1 MTKTSKLPKG
11 ETKVPDKNIP
21 NPLLEGPP
29 RVINIGLTSFAD
41 DLKKQDAE
49 IVNVDWSPPARG
61 NIELANILAKLFYKL
76 AHRFCSDLP

>member
-11 ETKVPDKNIP
+11 ETKFPDKNIQ

-29 RVINIGLTSFAD
+29 RVINIGLSSFAD

-61 NIELANILAKLFYKL
+61 NIELANLLAKLFYK
-76 AHRFCSDLP
+76 

>member
-11 ETKVPDKNIP
+11 ETKVLDKNIQH
-21 NPLLEGPP
+21 PLLEAPP
-29 RVINIGLTSFAD
+29 RVINIGLSSFAD

-61 NIELANILAKLFYKL
+61 NIELANLLAKLFYK
-76 AHRFCSDLP
+76 